1 MTDSFIAPRHL
12 DRFPRAARHDGGGA
26 TAMPTLLPLLA
37 AECTSAAD
45 VDALILAAFDCLARV
60 CDARLQDPA
69 GYLASWAAVRAGMAD
84 AEDARGDDDNAAG
97 TVD

>member
-1 MTDSFIAPRHL
+1 M
-12 DRFPRAARHDGGGA
+12 
-26 TAMPTLLPLLA
+26 LPLLA

-69 GYLASWAAVRAGMAD
+69 GYLASWAAVEQGLAD
-84 AEDARGDDDNAAG
+84 ADARGDDDNAAG